1 MLRLAGAF
9 LLICLHAG
17 YVHGMDCSF
26 GQSKNFVDKILKS
39 CPGILDSSDKSYC
52 CYDLVDERAYCCD
65 AEEFAV
71 KTGLGIVVP
80 VIIAA
85 AIVISLIVCCIS
97 CLCCSCCPWYRRR
110 HQGTVYGMQAPVV
123 QVIQPPASL
132 PPSYTSQ
139 AVPNPYPYQIHNPP
153 YPTSSTG
160 MPQPPP
166 YTEAY
171 AKQAP
176 YNPAYPPPSSQ

>member
-17 YVHGMDCSF
+17 NVYGMECSF
-26 GQSKNFVDKILKS
+26 GQSKNFLEKALNT
-39 CPGILDSSDKSYC
+39 CPRLIDSSDKSYC
-52 CYDLVDERAYCCD
+52 CYDLENESFYCCT
-65 AEEFAV
+65 AEEFAL
-71 KTGLGIVVP
+71 KTGLGIIVP

-85 AIVISLIVCCIS
+85 AIAIGLIVCCIS

-110 HQGTVYGMQAPVV
+110 HQGTIYGIQTPVV
-123 QVIQPPASL
+123 QVIQPQATL
-132 PPSYTSQ
+132 PPSYTNQ
-139 AVPNPYPYQIHNPP
+139 ANLPNQHVPYPM
-153 YPTSSTG
+153 SSTG

-166 YTEAY
+166 YTSEAY

-176 YNPAYPPPSSQ
+176 YNPAYPPSSQ

>member
-1 MLRLAGAF
+1 MSRLAGTF

-17 YVHGMDCSF
+17 YVYGMDCSF
-26 GQSKNFVDKILKS
+26 GESKTIWEKTLNI
-39 CPGILDSSDKSYC
+39 CPGILDPSYKSYC
-52 CYDLVDERAYCCD
+52 CYDLANERTYCCD
-65 AEEFAV
+65 AEQFAV
-71 KTGLGIVVP
+71 KTGLGIIVP

-85 AIVISLIVCCIS
+85 AIAIGLIVCCIS

-110 HQGTVYGMQAPVV
+110 HQGTVYGKVQPPVV
-123 QVIQPPASL
+123 QIIQPQTNL

-139 AVPNPYPYQIHNPP
+139 AAPSQYVP
-153 YPTSSTG
+153 YPTNSTE

-166 YTEAY
+166 YNSEMY

-176 YNPAYPPPSSQ
+176 YNPTYLPPSQ